1 MQTINWLNELCVS
14 EITFVNAHTAPA
26 KVYPMRNKGRRHHGF
41 IYTIKG
47 PETYTFDDIEIVSAP
62 NSVLYIPKNAQYNMR
77 LQGDE
82 SIVIFIDFELAQDN
96 PPHQPFLVKFSESD
110 TIKTLFA
117 DAEKAW
123 NRKTAGSPSA
133 CKSLFFKIC
142 ECIIKRKESYLCSE
156 GYAKIADSVTYLH
169 AHYLEPDFRIMKLSQ
184 LSKMSAKYYEKLF
197 YQRSGVSP
205 KDYVLTLKIERAKE
219 LLLNE
224 KNLVKDV
231 AFQLGYSDIYHFGKI
246 FKTRTGYTP
255 SDYRKENM

>member
-1 MQTINWLNELCVS
+1 MQTINWLNELCIS

-47 PETYTFDDIEIVSAP
+47 PETYTFDDREIVSSP
-62 NSVLYIPKNAQYNMR
+62 DSVLYITKNAQYSMQ
-77 LQGDE
+77 LEGDE
-82 SIVIFIDFELAQDN
+82 SIVIFIDFELAN
-96 PPHQPFLVKFSESD
+96 ASPHPPFLVKFSETD

-123 NRKTAGSPSA
+123 NRKNAGSPSA

-142 ECIIKRKESYLCSE
+142 ESLIKKKESYLCSE
-156 GYAKIADSVTYLH
+156 GYAKIAESVTYLH
-169 AHYLEPDFRIMKLSQ
+169 AHYLEPDFRIMKLAE
-184 LSKMSAKYYEKLF
+184 LSKISAKYYEKLF
-197 YQRSGVSP
+197 YQRFGVSP
-205 KDYVLTLKIERAKE
+205 KEYVLSLKIERAKE
-219 LLLNE
+219 LLLSE

-246 FKTRTGYTP
+246 FKARTGYTP
-255 SDYRKENM
+255 REYRNQNM